1 MLQAQNFLHEKINS
15 FLYLYGKF
23 QSFLLGNGEKKNSWQ
38 LLFSQKNVFDLY
50 FSGLKMWYHSVKKI
64 FSKPYTQNTMF
75 TWWYKGSTKIN
86 KISIMLSLW
95 RFWCMLCL
103 FCHTYKTDN
112 FIQLK
117 LFFMKICWRN
127 LYKLCRWVRKQ
138 SLD

>member
-1 MLQAQNFLHEKINS
+1 MLKLFTWKHQFILMPVLESFSPFSGIEKNLFL
-15 FLYLYGKF
+15 GK
-23 QSFLLGNGEKKNSWQ
+23 
-38 LLFSQKNVFDLY
+38 LLFSEKKKSYLY
-50 FSGLKMWYHSVKKI
+50 SSGLKLWYHSVKEI
-64 FSKPYTQNTMF
+64 FSTPYTQMKMF

-86 KISIMLSLW
+86 KISIMLFLW
-95 RFWCMLCL
+95 RFWCTLCL